1 VTTVQI
7 IGALATVLV
16 TALGGPPLVKFV
28 VQRFFHGREKRI
40 DADVELGREREVTAR
55 HKLDLDVKLE
65 GTTQQQVY
73 ELQAWMRAQL
83 ETLQKID
90 RDRAQELAD
99 LRAENR
105 ALRLKVEELIRERDQ
120 HKKERDELEVR
131 VKSVIAQGQDLLDR
145 LNARD
150 REVSQLK
157 LERDEAAKMLAA
169 RDKTIREMTTRLDAE
184 IEARARC
191 ENENERLRTRGKV
204 EAS

>member
-1 VTTVQI
+1 MTTVQI